1 MFFSDAV
8 QTPTGRSVDSYEL
21 HLEVSFGCSA
31 FGSVRVRSSVDK
43 YFWLFFS
50 KERSSIV
57 LDLSTTRTLLLSS
70 WYSTTLNIQRWPPL
84 LCWIRQVNSLL
95 LTLSHCSST
104 QSVLLF
110 KNVSSKQSILNNE
123 RLNFFFK
130 LDAPR
135 KKNWSMIPHVRV
147 ERWSHLEA
155 TRATHDLLFFFRET
169 EKSNRSR
176 GATVET
182 TELEGVLKFPTG
194 LTGILRVFYQDSR
207 DLRPISKT
215 RHNFFSF
222 SSIFLHFFA
231 PFLVS

>member
-1 MFFSDAV
+1 MFFSDPV
-8 QTPTGRSVDSYEL
+8 QTPTGRSVGSYEL

-70 WYSTTLNIQRWPPL
+70 WFSTTLNIQRWPPL

-135 KKNWSMIPHVRV
+135 KKKLIDDTPRSGRTMKPSWGNSSDTWFIVFLSRNWKEQQKQGR
-147 ERWSHLEA
+147 
-155 TRATHDLLFFFRET
+155 
-169 EKSNRSR
+169 N
-176 GATVET
+176 
-182 TELEGVLKFPTG
+182 
-194 LTGILRVFYQDSR
+194 SR
-207 DLRPISKT
+207 DYRAWGGPEISYRPDRDPTCVLPRLPRFTAYFNDKT
-215 RHNFFSF
+215 
-222 SSIFLHFFA
+222 
-231 PFLVS
+231 